1 MAGGSGFD
9 YDLVVVGGGPGGYP
23 GALLAALRGLRVA
36 VVEARGL
43 GGECTLYG
51 CVPTKAMLHAAYV
64 VYEARRLGGSVSL
77 PLERV
82 LGEAGAVAGEL
93 SRGVEMLLRGRGVD
107 VVWGRGRL
115 VAGGRVVVEASD
127 GGVETLSSRLVL
139 LAPGSEP
146 WAPRGLEPDGVL
158 VFDNRSL
165 LRLGRRVERVL
176 IVGGG
181 PVGVEYA
188 QALAALGVEVVLVE
202 ALPRLLPGVSVE
214 LGRYAARLLRR
225 LGVEVHTGCGVEALE
240 RLRGERVRASLGC
253 GGVVEADAA
262 VVATGRRSAAP
273 GAVAPELRGRL
284 LDGGGFVRVDSRLS
298 TGLSGVYAAGDA
310 VGAPMLAHKAIH
322 ESLAAV
328 ENMLGGGVERPGA
341 RRIPVVVYGLVEMA
355 QVGYAGAAE
364 AAGDGFEAGEARIRL
379 GGVARARIEGG
390 GDGFVKIVYDKRN
403 GRLLGLVAAAPGAG
417 ELAAAAALAIEAG
430 VGLGEAAAVVA
441 PHPTRMEALLE
452 AVYAALGRP
461 LHYLLR

>member
-1 MAGGSGFD
+1 MAGGSGLD

-23 GALLAALRGLRVA
+23 GALAAVLRGLRVA

-51 CVPTKAMLHAAYV
+51 CVPSKVLLHAAYV
-64 VYEARRLGGSVSL
+64 VYEARRLGGSASL
-77 PLERV
+77 PLGRV
-82 LGEAGAVAGEL
+82 LEEAAAVAGEL
-93 SRGVEMLLRGRGVD
+93 SRGVGLLLRGRGVD

-115 VAGGRVVVEASD
+115 VGRGRVEVELAG
-127 GGVETLSSRLVL
+127 GGVEVLSSRLVL

-158 VFDNRSL
+158 VLDNRGFL
-165 LRLGRRVERVL
+165 GLRRRVGRVL

-188 QALAALGVEVVLVE
+188 QALAALGVETVLVE

-225 LGVEVHTGCGVEALE
+225 LGVEVRTGCGVEVLE
-240 RLRGERVRASLGC
+240 RLRGERVRASLSC
-253 GGVVEADAA
+253 GGVVEADVA

-273 GAVAPELRGRL
+273 GAVAEGLRGGL
-284 LDGGGFVRVDSRLS
+284 LDGRGFVRVDSRLS
-298 TGLSGVYAAGDA
+298 TGLPGVYAAGDA
-310 VGAPMLAHKAIH
+310 VGPPMLAHKAVH

-328 ENMLGGGVERPGA
+328 ENMLGGGVERPQA

-355 QVGYAGAAE
+355 QVGYTSAVE
-364 AAGDGFEAGEARIRL
+364 AAGDGYEAGEVRVRL
-379 GGVARARIEGG
+379 GGVARAYIEGG
-390 GDGFVKIVYDKRN
+390 GDGFVKIVYDR
-403 GRLLGLVAAAPGAG
+403 GSGSLLGLVAAAPGA
-417 ELAAAAALAIEAG
+417 
-430 VGLGEAAAVVA
+430 
-441 PHPTRMEALLE
+441 
-452 AVYAALGRP
+452 
-461 LHYLLR
+461 